1 MAIVGSLAATGRS
14 AVRRTA
20 AHGCLLLA
28 LLLAATAAFAAGQP
42 EYRVKAAFLYNFALL
57 TQWPDSPSAALQLCV
72 HGDDPFGAELD
83 GLRGKPVGARSI
95 VVRRAVARDAL
106 AGCQLVFVAA
116 SAIGDLPGVLDALR
130 GSTALTVA
138 DSPGAARRGVAV
150 NLVAADDEHIG
161 FEVNLRA
168 AQAARLVLSSKLL
181 RLAREVQP

>member
-1 MAIVGSLAATGRS
+1 MAIGFIATTGRS
-14 AVRRTA
+14 AARRSA
-20 AHGCLLLA
+20 AHCCLLIA
-28 LLLAATAAFAAGQP
+28 LLFSATAAFAVGQP

-57 TQWPDSPSAALQLCV
+57 TQWPDETSAALQLCV

-95 VVRRAVARDAL
+95 VVRRGVARDAL
-106 AGCQLVFVAA
+106 AGCQLVFVPA
-116 SAIGDLPGVLDALR
+116 SAIGDLPRVLDALR
-130 GSTALTVA
+130 GSAALTVA

-150 NLVAADDEHIG
+150 NLVDVGDERIG
-161 FEVNLRA
+161 FEINLRA